1 MKIEV
6 LPDQEIRIKEKSY
19 GIRII
24 EICNKCS
31 KKLKDLNPGE
41 KFKIAD
47 WTFIVLDHDEC
58 GTLVISDDLLL
69 KGEQFGESRNYK
81 ESYIKDKIENK
92 ILPIVENFVGSEN
105 VIEHCTSLESVD
117 LQNEYGEVRCKMRPI
132 SFEEARKYNNLLV
145 NKDLDDW
152 YWTLTPWSTAERGWG
167 YLVAVVSPS
176 GIFNYGRYSSV
187 DGVRPVCILNSD
199 IFVSAED

>member
-6 LPDQEIRIKEKSY
+6 LPDQEITIKEKSD

-24 EICNKCS
+24 EIHDKYS
-31 KKLKDLNPGE
+31 KRLKDLKPGE

-47 WTFIVLDHDEC
+47 WTFIVLDHDER

-69 KGEQFGESRNYK
+69 KDEQFGERRNYK

-92 ILPIVENFVGSEN
+92 ILPVVETFVGSEN
-105 VIEHCTSLESVD
+105 VIEHCVSLDSVD

-145 NKDLDDW
+145 NKNLDDW
-152 YWTLTPWSTAERGWG
+152 YWTLNPWSTAERGWG
-167 YLVAVVSPS
+167 YSIAVVSPS
-176 GIFNYGRYSSV
+176 GGFSFILYDSSS
-187 DGVRPVCILNSD
+187 GVRPVCILNSD